1 MDLTV
6 NYGALN
12 TASEQLTDGVNGIQT
27 ALDTMDADL
36 KQLQS
41 NWEGEAQQSYLAAKA
56 QWTEGM
62 NGMRDVLRQ
71 IGTLV
76 DAANQSYSTTD
87 QQNAARFG
95 A

>member
-12 TASEQLTDGVNGIQT
+12 TASEQLTAGVNGIQT